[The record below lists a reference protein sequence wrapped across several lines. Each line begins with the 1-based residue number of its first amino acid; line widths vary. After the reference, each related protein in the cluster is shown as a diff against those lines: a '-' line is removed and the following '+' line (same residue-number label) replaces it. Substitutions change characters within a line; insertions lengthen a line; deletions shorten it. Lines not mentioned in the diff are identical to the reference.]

1 MNLWGDI
8 KTNLAVY
15 GRNFNDIDTMDNVE
29 YNNMTG
35 ADNTYIQNYTFSLN
49 NRLDS
54 WQWML
59 NGLYSQ
65 DNDKRIN
72 DGLASD
78 KAASQG
84 FNTMLAYHGDSFYG
98 LRPGSTKTA
107 LLYGRALGAEVR
119 GPGSDGYLINPAWT
133 VKFASYGTTSL
144 TDRLSFEPL
153 YRFRPLRLGDPER
166 ENNSAD

>member
-1 MNLWGDI
+1 MMNLIGTGAGIYDVNLWGAI

-84 FNTMLAYHGDSFYG
+84 STPCWRTMATASTACVPAVPK
-98 LRPGSTKTA
+98 RPCFMAARWGRRFAARAPTA
-107 LLYGRALGAEVR
+107 
-119 GPGSDGYLINPAWT
+119 I
-133 VKFASYGTTSL
+133 
-144 TDRLSFEPL
+144 
-153 YRFRPLRLGDPER
+153 
-166 ENNSAD
+166 